1 MTALSEA
8 DASVSHCV
16 PSARGRAREAQSPV
30 LRKATTADVNAIHQL
45 VNAYAEQGLML
56 RRSLSQLYEG
66 VRDFHVVEEDGRV
79 IACAA
84 VHVSWRD
91 LAEIRSLAVAPE
103 YQGRGH
109 GRRLVQACL
118 DEAASLGISRV
129 FALTYVP
136 ELFERM
142 GFQRVEKA
150 LLPRKVWTECIYCP
164 KLTQCD
170 EVAVVCDLSSRSG

>member
-1 MTALSEA
+1 MA
-8 DASVSHCV
+8 
-16 PSARGRAREAQSPV
+16 ARHGETEQAV
-30 LRKATTADVNAIHQL
+30 LRKATTADVLAIHQL

-84 VHVSWRD
+84 IHVSWRD
-91 LAEIRSLAVAPE
+91 LAELRSLAVSKE
-103 YQGRGH
+103 HQGRGH
-109 GRRLVQACL
+109 GRRLIEACL
-118 DEAASLGISRV
+118 QEAASLGVSRV

-164 KLTQCD
+164 KLAQCD
-170 EVAVVCDLSSRSG
+170 EVAVVCDVSSCFG